1 MAPTCWIIAGVSSL
15 IALVWLWSVSW
26 PGQLGLAQFPLELAV
41 LAAGLW
47 WAVLVSFQLAARW
60 ENRSVRRRTGA
71 SWRVRGTAALAV
83 TGVLWML
90 AVGLVAAEA
99 PLRVRF
105 ELSRSAFDAAA
116 AAGELKRS
124 TATASERAEAD
135 RSGDALAS
143 FETPGRL
150 GLYPPGRIFVLDDSV
165 SVEPASPTFSI
176 GWFEYFPDE
185 TPSWWGPSG
194 EDGAPH
200 RLSLGDGWWAMWYPA
215 LSLD

>member
-1 MAPTCWIIAGVSSL
+1 VQQS
-15 IALVWLWSVSW
+15 
-26 PGQLGLAQFPLELAV
+26 QLAV